1 MELVFIEGRRYP
13 TRLIPGGERIPSGG
27 EKSFH
32 GRPRIFTA
40 GNGKIGEEGYW
51 VGRERDFLSLSMID

>member
-1 MELVFIEGRRYP
+1 LRAGEVQYDRFR
-13 TRLIPGGERIPSGG
+13 GGERIPSGG

-51 VGRERDFLSLSMID
+51 VGMERVFLSFSIID

>member
-40 GNGKIGEEGYW
+40 GNGKIGEERLLG
-51 VGRERDFLSLSMID
+51 GEGEGFFKFIDD